1 MNKVLIIDDDI
12 MLLKMAEELLKSDY
26 AVTLAKS
33 GEAAIDLMTRDY
45 TPDVV
50 LLDIDMPKMNGYE
63 TLVKLSEINQDIP
76 VIFLTGLT
84 ETEYELKGLTS
95 GAVDYI
101 TKPFVKE
108 ILLARLKIHIET
120 SRKSRSFDPEKLK
133 HLSTLLTNTE
143 ISVAKLMAHGYTN
156 GEIAE
161 KLSYSYNYVKK
172 VSTIIFEKLQISRRN
187 EIRKFL
193 I

>member
-1 MNKVLIIDDDI
+1 MNKVLVVDDDI
-12 MLLKMAEELLKSDY
+12 MLLKMAEELLKSEY

-33 GEAAIDLMTRDY
+33 GEAAIALITGNY
-45 TPDVV
+45 IPDIV
-50 LLDIDMPKMNGYE
+50 LLDIDMPRMNGYE
-63 TLVKLSEINQDIP
+63 TLAKLRKISEDIP
-76 VIFLTGLT
+76 VIFLTGLS
-84 ETEYELKGLTS
+84 ETEFELKGLTL

-120 SRKSRSFDPEKLK
+120 SKKSRDYDPEKLK
-133 HLSTLLTNTE
+133 LLGTLLTDTE
-143 ISVAKLMAHGYTN
+143 MSVAKLMAYGYTN
-156 GEIAE
+156 TEIAE
-161 KLSYSYNYVKK
+161 KLYYSYNYVKK
-172 VSTIIFEKLQISRRN
+172 VTTVIFEKLHISKRN

>member
-1 MNKVLIIDDDI
+1 MNKVLVIDDDM
-12 MLLKMAEELLKSDY
+12 MLLKMAEELLKSEYD
-26 AVTLAKS
+26 VTLAKS
-33 GEAAIDLMTRDY
+33 GEAALALITGDY
-45 TPDVV
+45 IPDIV

-63 TLVKLSEINQDIP
+63 TLAKLGEFNGDIP

-84 ETEYELKGLTS
+84 ETEFELKGLTS

-108 ILLARLKIHIET
+108 ILLARLKIHLET
-120 SRKSRSFDPEKLK
+120 SKKSRSFDPEKLK
-133 HLSTLLTNTE
+133 HLGTLLTNTE
-143 ISVAKLMAHGYTN
+143 MSVAKLMAHGYTN
-156 GEIAE
+156 SEIAE

-172 VSTIIFEKLQISRRN
+172 VTTIIFEKLQISKRH